1 MPSWLRYLFIAALAL
16 AGLSLFGLA
25 ATSSDSKLF
34 EKWFPV
40 LSIVNRAIVVLL
52 FSVVIAMV
60 IRLWQRIRAHEFGA
74 HMTSKLAGVMALL
87 VLIPCLTIY
96 VVSNVFISRSIDS
109 WFDVRV
115 ERALDSG
122 VTITRGILIE
132 QQKQTELAAR
142 HMAQMLVN
150 TPTSLIMTDLMHL
163 LEGHQNMEALVF
175 TGSGTA
181 VAAAG
186 SRINVMLPDLPTPLQ
201 LQTVRSAGIYSVIDG
216 DALENPD
223 GITEGSQLSIRVI
236 VPISDTAENTHEAS
250 GTDISIGTLSSAS
263 PSKRNVL
270 LPAPRR
276 QPQFYLQV
284 IQPVSSETTKN
295 AAELVAGYRDYQ
307 TLVLSRT
314 SLQTIYTSTLLLVL
328 LLAAFGAIAA
338 ALAFA
343 RKTTEPVMQLEQ
355 GTRRVAD
362 GNFQPIREFPGNNEI
377 NVLTKSFNT
386 MIREV
391 SESRRGIE
399 AQRLKAE
406 QAQAYLERVL
416 SNISSGVLVLDANYR
431 TVSSNPAAKK
441 ILGVDLCQPG
451 ANLRAKAP
459 DLALAASNAKIT
471 LALGE
476 TPTVGLEYELNV
488 TFDKQS
494 NEVCKRTPLFIKI
507 SLMPLR
513 SGANGLVLVFDDVSQ
528 LMAAQRATAWGE
540 VARRLAHE
548 IKNPLTPIRLAAER
562 LEMRLENKLESEIDL
577 DLLHKTIATITTQ
590 VDALK
595 QMVNDFREYAK
606 IPAAKLSN
614 ISLNAFLEEAAQL
627 YYEAGVPL
635 KLRLNPSI
643 PSVEADPAQLRQ
655 VLHNLISNSVDA
667 AEGDRPE
674 IIVETKCIGTATDGT
689 AVLLRISDNGVGFS
703 STILDKAFEPYITTK
718 ETGTGL
724 GLPMVK
730 KILDEHEALIRLS
743 NRMDST
749 GCLIIGA
756 QVDIIFKRVGH

>member
-16 AGLSLFGLA
+16 AGISLFGLV

-40 LSIVNRAIVVLL
+40 LSIVNRAIAVLL
-52 FSVVIAMV
+52 FAVVVAMV
-60 IRLWQRIRAHEFGA
+60 VRLWQRIRAREFGA
-74 HMTSKLAGVMALL
+74 YMTSKLAGVIALI

-122 VTITRGILIE
+122 VTITRGILTE
-132 QQKQTELAAR
+132 QQKQAELAAR
-142 HMAQMLVN
+142 HMAEMLVN

-223 GITEGSQLSIRVI
+223 GITEASQLSIRVI
-236 VPISDTAENTHEAS
+236 VPISDNDETIAADANEQ
-250 GTDISIGTLSSAS
+250 SAS
-263 PSKRNVL
+263 DPKRNVL
-270 LPAPRR
+270 LPTTGR
-276 QPQFYLQV
+276 QPQFYLQI

-307 TLVLSRT
+307 TLVLSRA
-314 SLQTIYTSTLLLVL
+314 SLQTIYTSTLFLVL

-362 GNFQPIREFPGNNEI
+362 GNFQPIREFSGNSEI
-377 NVLTKSFNT
+377 NVLTQSFNT

-391 SESRRGIE
+391 AESRRGIE

-441 ILGVDLCQPG
+441 ILGSDLCQTG
-451 ANLRAKAP
+451 SNLRAKAP

-471 LALGE
+471 LSLGE
-476 TPTVGLEYELNV
+476 TPTVGLEYELN
-488 TFDKQS
+488 TSKNEQS
-494 NEVCKRTPLFIKI
+494 PEEALRTPLFIKI

-562 LEMRLENKLESEIDL
+562 LEMRLENKLSEESDIN
-577 DLLHKTIATITTQ
+577 LLHRTIATITTQ

-606 IPAAKLSN
+606 IPTAKLSRL
-614 ISLNAFLEEAAQL
+614 SLNAFLEEVAQL
-627 YYEAGVPL
+627 YHEADVPV
-635 KLRLNPSI
+635 RLELDNTI
-643 PSVEADPAQLRQ
+643 PLIEADPAQLRQ

-667 AEGDRPE
+667 TEGDRPQ
-674 IIVETKCIGTATDGT
+674 IVIETKHIGTGTAADGS

-703 STILDKAFEPYITTK
+703 SAILDKAFEPYITTK

-730 KILDEHEALIRLS
+730 KILDEHNASIRLS
-743 NRMDST
+743 NKTDPT
-749 GCLIIGA
+749 GCLVMGA
-756 QVDIIFKRVGH
+756 QVDIIFKRLGH

>member
-16 AGLSLFGLA
+16 AGISLFGLA

-40 LSIVNRAIVVLL
+40 LSIVNRAIAVLL
-52 FSVVIAMV
+52 FAVVVAMV
-60 IRLWQRIRAHEFGA
+60 VRLWQRIRTREFGA
-74 HMTSKLAGVMALL
+74 YMTSKLAGVIALI

-122 VTITRGILIE
+122 VTITRGILTE
-132 QQKQTELAAR
+132 QQKQAELAAR
-142 HMAQMLVN
+142 HMAEMLVN

-223 GITEGSQLSIRVI
+223 GITEASQLSIRVI
-236 VPISDTAENTHEAS
+236 VPISDNDETIAADANEQ
-250 GTDISIGTLSSAS
+250 SAS
-263 PSKRNVL
+263 EPKRNVL
-270 LPAPRR
+270 LPTTGR
-276 QPQFYLQV
+276 QPQFYLQI

-307 TLVLSRT
+307 TLVLSRA
-314 SLQTIYTSTLLLVL
+314 SLQTIYTSTLFLVL

-362 GNFQPIREFPGNNEI
+362 GNFQPIREFSGNSEI
-377 NVLTKSFNT
+377 NVLTQSFNT

-391 SESRRGIE
+391 AESRRGIE

-441 ILGVDLCQPG
+441 ILGSDLCQTG
-451 ANLRAKAP
+451 SNLRAKAP

-471 LALGE
+471 LSLGE
-476 TPTVGLEYELNV
+476 TPTVGLEYELN
-488 TFDKQS
+488 TSKNEQS
-494 NEVCKRTPLFIKI
+494 PEEALRTPLFIKI

-562 LEMRLENKLESEIDL
+562 LEMRLENKLSEESDIN
-577 DLLHKTIATITTQ
+577 LLHRTIATITTQ

-606 IPAAKLSN
+606 IPTAKLSRL
-614 ISLNAFLEEAAQL
+614 SLNAFLEEVAQL
-627 YYEAGVPL
+627 YHEADVPV
-635 KLRLNPSI
+635 RLELDNTI
-643 PSVEADPAQLRQ
+643 PLIEADPAQLRQ

-667 AEGDRPE
+667 TEGDRPQ
-674 IIVETKCIGTATDGT
+674 IVIETKHIGTGTAADGS

-703 STILDKAFEPYITTK
+703 SAILDKAFEPYITTK

-730 KILDEHEALIRLS
+730 KILDEHNASIRLS
-743 NRMDST
+743 NKTDPT
-749 GCLIIGA
+749 GCLVMGA
-756 QVDIIFKRVGH
+756 QVDIIFKRLGH

>member
-16 AGLSLFGLA
+16 AGISLFGLA

-40 LSIVNRAIVVLL
+40 LSIVNRAIAVLL
-52 FSVVIAMV
+52 FAVVVAMV
-60 IRLWQRIRAHEFGA
+60 VRLWQRIRAREFGA
-74 HMTSKLAGVMALL
+74 YMTSKLAGVIALI

-122 VTITRGILIE
+122 VTITRGILTE
-132 QQKQTELAAR
+132 QQKQAELAAR
-142 HMAQMLVN
+142 HMAEMLVN

-223 GITEGSQLSIRVI
+223 GITEASQLSIRVI
-236 VPISDTAENTHEAS
+236 VPISDNDETIAADANEQ
-250 GTDISIGTLSSAS
+250 SAS
-263 PSKRNVL
+263 DPKRNVL
-270 LPAPRR
+270 LPTTGR
-276 QPQFYLQV
+276 QPQFYLQI

-307 TLVLSRT
+307 TLVLSRA
-314 SLQTIYTSTLLLVL
+314 SLQTIYTSTLFLVL

-362 GNFQPIREFPGNNEI
+362 GNFQPIREFSGNSEI
-377 NVLTKSFNT
+377 NVLTQSFNT

-391 SESRRGIE
+391 AESRRGIE

-441 ILGVDLCQPG
+441 ILGSDLCQTG
-451 ANLRAKAP
+451 SNLRAKAP

-471 LALGE
+471 LSLGE
-476 TPTVGLEYELNV
+476 TATVGLEYELN
-488 TFDKQS
+488 TSKNEQS
-494 NEVCKRTPLFIKI
+494 PEEALRTPLFIKI

-562 LEMRLENKLESEIDL
+562 LEMRLENKLSEESDIN
-577 DLLHKTIATITTQ
+577 LLHRTIATITTQ

-606 IPAAKLSN
+606 IPTAKLSRL
-614 ISLNAFLEEAAQL
+614 SLNAFLEEVAQL
-627 YYEAGVPL
+627 YHEADVPV
-635 KLRLNPSI
+635 RLELDNTI
-643 PSVEADPAQLRQ
+643 PLIEADPAQLRQ

-667 AEGDRPE
+667 TEGDRPQ
-674 IIVETKCIGTATDGT
+674 IVIETKHIGTGTAADGS

-703 STILDKAFEPYITTK
+703 SAILDKAFEPYITTK

-730 KILDEHEALIRLS
+730 KILDEHNASIRLS
-743 NRMDST
+743 NKTDPT
-749 GCLIIGA
+749 GCLVMGA
-756 QVDIIFKRVGH
+756 QVDIIFKRLGH

>member
-16 AGLSLFGLA
+16 AGISLFGLA

-40 LSIVNRAIVVLL
+40 LSIVNRAIAVLL
-52 FSVVIAMV
+52 FAVVVAMV
-60 IRLWQRIRAHEFGA
+60 VRLWQRIRAREFGA
-74 HMTSKLAGVMALL
+74 YMTSKLAGDIALI
-87 VLIPCLTIY
+87 VLIPSLTIY

-122 VTITRGILIE
+122 VTITRGILTE
-132 QQKQTELAAR
+132 QQKQAELAAR
-142 HMAQMLVN
+142 HMAEMLVN

-223 GITEGSQLSIRVI
+223 GITEASQLSIRVI
-236 VPISDTAENTHEAS
+236 VPISDNDETIAADANEQ
-250 GTDISIGTLSSAS
+250 SAS
-263 PSKRNVL
+263 DPKRNVL
-270 LPAPRR
+270 LPTTGR
-276 QPQFYLQV
+276 QPQFYLQI

-307 TLVLSRT
+307 TLVLSRA
-314 SLQTIYTSTLLLVL
+314 SLQTIYTSTLFLVL

-362 GNFQPIREFPGNNEI
+362 GNFQPIREFSGNSEI
-377 NVLTKSFNT
+377 NVLTQSFNT

-391 SESRRGIE
+391 AESRRGIE

-441 ILGVDLCQPG
+441 ILGSDLCQTG
-451 ANLRAKAP
+451 SNLRAKAP

-471 LALGE
+471 LSLGE
-476 TPTVGLEYELNV
+476 TPTVGLEYELN
-488 TFDKQS
+488 TSKNEQS
-494 NEVCKRTPLFIKI
+494 PEEALRTPLFIKI

-562 LEMRLENKLESEIDL
+562 LEMRLENKLSEESDIN
-577 DLLHKTIATITTQ
+577 LLHRTIATITTQ

-606 IPAAKLSN
+606 IPTAKLSRL
-614 ISLNAFLEEAAQL
+614 SLNAFLEEVAQL
-627 YYEAGVPL
+627 YHEADVPV
-635 KLRLNPSI
+635 RLELDNTI
-643 PSVEADPAQLRQ
+643 PLIEADPAQLRQ

-667 AEGDRPE
+667 TEGDRPQ
-674 IIVETKCIGTATDGT
+674 IVIETKHIGTGTAADGS

-703 STILDKAFEPYITTK
+703 SAILDKAFEPYITTK

-730 KILDEHEALIRLS
+730 KILDEHNASIRLS
-743 NRMDST
+743 NKTDPT
-749 GCLIIGA
+749 GCLVMGA
-756 QVDIIFKRVGH
+756 QVDIIFKRLGH

>member
-16 AGLSLFGLA
+16 AGISLFGLA
-25 ATSSDSKLF
+25 ATSFDSKLF

-40 LSIVNRAIVVLL
+40 LSIVNRAIAVLL
-52 FSVVIAMV
+52 FAVVVAMV
-60 IRLWQRIRAHEFGA
+60 VRLWQRIRAREFGA
-74 HMTSKLAGVMALL
+74 YMTSKLAGVIALI

-122 VTITRGILIE
+122 VTITRGILTE
-132 QQKQTELAAR
+132 QQKQAELAAR
-142 HMAQMLVN
+142 HMAEMLVN

-223 GITEGSQLSIRVI
+223 GITEASQLSIRVI
-236 VPISDTAENTHEAS
+236 VPISDNDETIAADANEQ
-250 GTDISIGTLSSAS
+250 SAS
-263 PSKRNVL
+263 DPKRNVL
-270 LPAPRR
+270 LPTTGR
-276 QPQFYLQV
+276 QPQFYLQI

-307 TLVLSRT
+307 TLVLSRA
-314 SLQTIYTSTLLLVL
+314 SLQTIYTSTLFLVL

-362 GNFQPIREFPGNNEI
+362 GNFQPIREFSGNSEI
-377 NVLTKSFNT
+377 NVLTQSFNT

-391 SESRRGIE
+391 AESRRGIE

-441 ILGVDLCQPG
+441 ILGSDLCQTG
-451 ANLRAKAP
+451 SNLRAKAP

-471 LALGE
+471 LSLGE
-476 TPTVGLEYELNV
+476 TPTVGLEYELN
-488 TFDKQS
+488 TSKNEQS
-494 NEVCKRTPLFIKI
+494 PEEALRTPLFIKI

-562 LEMRLENKLESEIDL
+562 LEMRLENKLSEESDIN
-577 DLLHKTIATITTQ
+577 LLHRTIATITTQ

-606 IPAAKLSN
+606 IPTAKLSRL
-614 ISLNAFLEEAAQL
+614 SLNAFLEEVAQL
-627 YYEAGVPL
+627 YHEADVPV
-635 KLRLNPSI
+635 RLELDNTI
-643 PSVEADPAQLRQ
+643 PLIEADPAQLRQ

-667 AEGDRPE
+667 TEGDRPQ
-674 IIVETKCIGTATDGT
+674 IVIETKHIGTGTAADGS

-703 STILDKAFEPYITTK
+703 SAILDKAFEPYITTK

-730 KILDEHEALIRLS
+730 KILDEHNASIRLS
-743 NRMDST
+743 NKTDPT
-749 GCLIIGA
+749 GCLVMGA
-756 QVDIIFKRVGH
+756 QVDIIFKRLGH

>member
-16 AGLSLFGLA
+16 AGISLFGLA

-40 LSIVNRAIVVLL
+40 LSIVNRAIAVLL
-52 FSVVIAMV
+52 FAVVVAMV
-60 IRLWQRIRAHEFGA
+60 VRLWQRIRAREFGA
-74 HMTSKLAGVMALL
+74 YMTSKLAGVIALI

-122 VTITRGILIE
+122 VTITRGILTE
-132 QQKQTELAAR
+132 QQKQAELAAR
-142 HMAQMLVN
+142 HMAEMLVN

-223 GITEGSQLSIRVI
+223 GITEASQLSIRVI
-236 VPISDTAENTHEAS
+236 VPISDNDETIAADANEQ
-250 GTDISIGTLSSAS
+250 SAS
-263 PSKRNVL
+263 DPKRNVL
-270 LPAPRR
+270 LPTTGR
-276 QPQFYLQV
+276 QPQFYLQI

-307 TLVLSRT
+307 TLVLSRA
-314 SLQTIYTSTLLLVL
+314 SLQTIYTSTLFLVL

-362 GNFQPIREFPGNNEI
+362 GNFQPIREFSGNSEI
-377 NVLTKSFNT
+377 NVLTQSFNT

-391 SESRRGIE
+391 AESRRGIE

-441 ILGVDLCQPG
+441 ILGSDLCQTG
-451 ANLRAKAP
+451 SNLRAKAP

-471 LALGE
+471 LSLGE
-476 TPTVGLEYELNV
+476 TPTVGLEYELN
-488 TFDKQS
+488 TSKNEQS
-494 NEVCKRTPLFIKI
+494 PEEALRTPLFIKI

-562 LEMRLENKLESEIDL
+562 LEMRLENKLSEESDIN
-577 DLLHKTIATITTQ
+577 LLHRTIATITTQ

-606 IPAAKLSN
+606 KQVLFAAVKDTRSAN
-614 ISLNAFLEEAAQL
+614 GIVSLVTNSD
-627 YYEAGVPL
+627 YVPL
-635 KLRLNPSI
+635 VNRYLELRGYPAPVQEQEASTPKKAVPRVPPEPSSLQRGNGWTVRQRTDMDMETI
-643 PSVEADPAQLRQ
+643 TDKPSVRARLAGLR
-655 VLHNLISNSVDA
+655 A
-667 AEGDRPE
+667 ASESMREGSPRQRSPQQ
-674 IIVETKCIGTATDGT
+674 TK
-689 AVLLRISDNGVGFS
+689 
-703 STILDKAFEPYITTK
+703 
-718 ETGTGL
+718 
-724 GLPMVK
+724 
-730 KILDEHEALIRLS
+730 
-743 NRMDST
+743 
-749 GCLIIGA
+749 
-756 QVDIIFKRVGH
+756 

>member
-16 AGLSLFGLA
+16 AGISLFGLA

-40 LSIVNRAIVVLL
+40 LSIVNRAIAVLL
-52 FSVVIAMV
+52 FAVVVAMV
-60 IRLWQRIRAHEFGA
+60 VRLWQRIRAREFGA
-74 HMTSKLAGVMALL
+74 YMTTKLAGVIALI

-122 VTITRGILIE
+122 VTITRGILTE
-132 QQKQTELAAR
+132 QQKQAELAAR
-142 HMAQMLVN
+142 HMAEMLVN

-223 GITEGSQLSIRVI
+223 GITEASQLSIRVI
-236 VPISDTAENTHEAS
+236 VPISDNDETIAADANEQ
-250 GTDISIGTLSSAS
+250 SAS
-263 PSKRNVL
+263 EPKRNVL
-270 LPAPRR
+270 LPTTGR
-276 QPQFYLQV
+276 QPQFYLQI

-307 TLVLSRT
+307 TLVLSRA
-314 SLQTIYTSTLLLVL
+314 SLQTIYTSTLFLVL

-362 GNFQPIREFPGNNEI
+362 GNFQPIREFSGNSEI
-377 NVLTKSFNT
+377 NVLTQSFNT

-391 SESRRGIE
+391 AESRRGIE

-441 ILGVDLCQPG
+441 ILGSDLCQTG
-451 ANLRAKAP
+451 SNLRAKAP

-471 LALGE
+471 LSLGE
-476 TPTVGLEYELNV
+476 TPTVGLEYELN
-488 TFDKQS
+488 TSKNEQS
-494 NEVCKRTPLFIKI
+494 PEEALRTPLFIKI

-562 LEMRLENKLESEIDL
+562 LEMRLENKLSEESDIN
-577 DLLHKTIATITTQ
+577 LLHRTIATITTQ

-606 IPAAKLSN
+606 IPTAKLSRL
-614 ISLNAFLEEAAQL
+614 SLNAFLEEVAQL
-627 YYEAGVPL
+627 YHEADVPV
-635 KLRLNPSI
+635 RLELDNTI
-643 PSVEADPAQLRQ
+643 PLIEADPAQLRQ

-667 AEGDRPE
+667 TEGDRPQ
-674 IIVETKCIGTATDGT
+674 IVIETKHIGTGTAADGS

-703 STILDKAFEPYITTK
+703 SAILDKAFEPYITTK

-730 KILDEHEALIRLS
+730 KILDEHNASIRLS
-743 NRMDST
+743 NKTDPT
-749 GCLIIGA
+749 GCLVMGA
-756 QVDIIFKRVGH
+756 QVDIIFKRLGH

>member
-16 AGLSLFGLA
+16 AGISLFGLA

-40 LSIVNRAIVVLL
+40 LSIVNRAIAVLL
-52 FSVVIAMV
+52 FAVVVAMV
-60 IRLWQRIRAHEFGA
+60 VRLWQRIRAREFGA
-74 HMTSKLAGVMALL
+74 YMTSKLAGVIALI

-122 VTITRGILIE
+122 VTITRGILTE
-132 QQKQTELAAR
+132 QQKQAELAAR
-142 HMAQMLVN
+142 HMAEMLVN

-223 GITEGSQLSIRVI
+223 GITEASQLSIRVI
-236 VPISDTAENTHEAS
+236 VPISDNDETIAADANEQ
-250 GTDISIGTLSSAS
+250 SAS
-263 PSKRNVL
+263 DPKRNVL
-270 LPAPRR
+270 LPTTGR
-276 QPQFYLQV
+276 QPQFYLQI

-307 TLVLSRT
+307 TLVLSRA
-314 SLQTIYTSTLLLVL
+314 SLQTIYTSTLFLVL

-362 GNFQPIREFPGNNEI
+362 GNFQPIREFSGNSEI
-377 NVLTKSFNT
+377 NVLTQSFNT

-391 SESRRGIE
+391 AESRRGIE

-441 ILGVDLCQPG
+441 ILGSDLCQTG
-451 ANLRAKAP
+451 SNLRAKAP

-471 LALGE
+471 LSLGE
-476 TPTVGLEYELNV
+476 TPTVGLEYELN
-488 TFDKQS
+488 TSKNEQS
-494 NEVCKRTPLFIKI
+494 PEEALRTPLFIKI

-562 LEMRLENKLESEIDL
+562 LEMRLENKLSEESDIN
-577 DLLHKTIATITTQ
+577 LLHRTIATITTQ

-606 IPAAKLSN
+606 IPTAKL
-614 ISLNAFLEEAAQL
+614 
-627 YYEAGVPL
+627 
-635 KLRLNPSI
+635 
-643 PSVEADPAQLRQ
+643 
-655 VLHNLISNSVDA
+655 
-667 AEGDRPE
+667 
-674 IIVETKCIGTATDGT
+674 
-689 AVLLRISDNGVGFS
+689 
-703 STILDKAFEPYITTK
+703 
-718 ETGTGL
+718 
-724 GLPMVK
+724 
-730 KILDEHEALIRLS
+730 
-743 NRMDST
+743 
-749 GCLIIGA
+749 
-756 QVDIIFKRVGH
+756 

>member
-16 AGLSLFGLA
+16 AGISLFGLA

-40 LSIVNRAIVVLL
+40 LSIVNRAIAVLL
-52 FSVVIAMV
+52 FAVVVAMV
-60 IRLWQRIRAHEFGA
+60 VRLWQRIRAREFGA
-74 HMTSKLAGVMALL
+74 YMTSKLAGVIALI

-122 VTITRGILIE
+122 VTITRGILTE
-132 QQKQTELAAR
+132 QQKQAELAAR
-142 HMAQMLVN
+142 HMAEMLVN

-223 GITEGSQLSIRVI
+223 GITEASQLSIRVI
-236 VPISDTAENTHEAS
+236 VPISDNDETIAADANEQ
-250 GTDISIGTLSSAS
+250 SAS
-263 PSKRNVL
+263 EPKRNVL
-270 LPAPRR
+270 LPTTGR
-276 QPQFYLQV
+276 QPQFYLQI

-307 TLVLSRT
+307 TLVLSRA
-314 SLQTIYTSTLLLVL
+314 SLQTIYTSTLFLVL

-362 GNFQPIREFPGNNEI
+362 GNFQPIREFSGNSEI
-377 NVLTKSFNT
+377 NVLTQSFNT

-391 SESRRGIE
+391 AESRRGIE

-441 ILGVDLCQPG
+441 ILGSDLCQTG
-451 ANLRAKAP
+451 SNLRAKAP

-471 LALGE
+471 LSLGE
-476 TPTVGLEYELNV
+476 TPTVGLEYELN
-488 TFDKQS
+488 TSKNEQS
-494 NEVCKRTPLFIKI
+494 SEEALRTPLFIKI

-562 LEMRLENKLESEIDL
+562 LEMRLENKLSEESDIN
-577 DLLHKTIATITTQ
+577 LLHRTIATITTQ

-606 IPAAKLSN
+606 IPTAKLSRL
-614 ISLNAFLEEAAQL
+614 SLNAFLEEVAQL
-627 YYEAGVPL
+627 YHEADVPV
-635 KLRLNPSI
+635 RLELDNTI
-643 PSVEADPAQLRQ
+643 PLIEADPAQLRQ

-667 AEGDRPE
+667 TEGDRPQ
-674 IIVETKCIGTATDGT
+674 IVIETKHIGTGTAADGS

-703 STILDKAFEPYITTK
+703 SAILDKAFEPYITTK

-730 KILDEHEALIRLS
+730 KILDEHNASIRLS
-743 NRMDST
+743 NKTDPT
-749 GCLIIGA
+749 GCLVMGA
-756 QVDIIFKRVGH
+756 QVEIIFKRLGH

>member
-16 AGLSLFGLA
+16 AGISLFGLA

-40 LSIVNRAIVVLL
+40 LSIVNRAIAVLL
-52 FSVVIAMV
+52 FAVVVAMV
-60 IRLWQRIRAHEFGA
+60 VRLWQRIRAREFGA
-74 HMTSKLAGVMALL
+74 YMTSKLAGVIALI

-122 VTITRGILIE
+122 VTITRGILTE
-132 QQKQTELAAR
+132 QQKQAELAAR
-142 HMAQMLVN
+142 HMAEMLVN

-223 GITEGSQLSIRVI
+223 GITEASQLSIRVI
-236 VPISDTAENTHEAS
+236 VPISDNDETIAADANEQ
-250 GTDISIGTLSSAS
+250 SAS
-263 PSKRNVL
+263 DPKRNVL
-270 LPAPRR
+270 LPTTGR
-276 QPQFYLQV
+276 QPQFYLQI

-307 TLVLSRT
+307 TLVLSRA
-314 SLQTIYTSTLLLVL
+314 SLQTIYTSTLFLVL

-362 GNFQPIREFPGNNEI
+362 GNFQPIREFSGNSEI
-377 NVLTKSFNT
+377 NVLTQSFNT

-391 SESRRGIE
+391 AESRRGIE

-441 ILGVDLCQPG
+441 ILGSDLCQTG
-451 ANLRAKAP
+451 SNLRAKAP

-471 LALGE
+471 LSLGE
-476 TPTVGLEYELNV
+476 TPTVGLEYELN
-488 TFDKQS
+488 TSKNEQS
-494 NEVCKRTPLFIKI
+494 PEEALRTPLFIKI

-562 LEMRLENKLESEIDL
+562 LEMRLENKLSEESDIN
-577 DLLHKTIATITTQ
+577 LLHRTIATITTQ

-606 IPAAKLSN
+606 IPTAKLSRL
-614 ISLNAFLEEAAQL
+614 SLNAFLEEVAQL
-627 YYEAGVPL
+627 YHEADVPV
-635 KLRLNPSI
+635 RLELDNTI
-643 PSVEADPAQLRQ
+643 PLIEADPAQLRQ

-667 AEGDRPE
+667 TEGDRPQ
-674 IIVETKCIGTATDGT
+674 IVIETKHIGTGT
-689 AVLLRISDNGVGFS
+689 AADGSAVLAGASGASL
-703 STILDKAFEPYITTK
+703 Y
-718 ETGTGL
+718 
-724 GLPMVK
+724 LP
-730 KILDEHEALIRLS
+730 
-743 NRMDST
+743 
-749 GCLIIGA
+749 
-756 QVDIIFKRVGH
+756 

>member
-16 AGLSLFGLA
+16 AGISLFGLA

-40 LSIVNRAIVVLL
+40 LSIVNRAIAVLL
-52 FSVVIAMV
+52 FAVVVAMV
-60 IRLWQRIRAHEFGA
+60 VRLWQRIRAREFGA
-74 HMTSKLAGVMALL
+74 YMTSKLAGVIALI

-122 VTITRGILIE
+122 VTITRGILTE
-132 QQKQTELAAR
+132 QQKQAELAAR
-142 HMAQMLVN
+142 HMAEMLVN

-223 GITEGSQLSIRVI
+223 GITEASQLSIRVI
-236 VPISDTAENTHEAS
+236 VPISDNDETIAADANEQ
-250 GTDISIGTLSSAS
+250 SAS
-263 PSKRNVL
+263 DPKRNVL
-270 LPAPRR
+270 LPTTGR
-276 QPQFYLQV
+276 QPQFYLQI

-307 TLVLSRT
+307 TLVLSRA
-314 SLQTIYTSTLLLVL
+314 SLQTIYTSTLFLVL

-362 GNFQPIREFPGNNEI
+362 GNFQPIREFSGNSEI
-377 NVLTKSFNT
+377 NVLTQSFNT

-391 SESRRGIE
+391 AESRRGIE

-441 ILGVDLCQPG
+441 ILGSDLCQTG
-451 ANLRAKAP
+451 SNLRAKAP

-471 LALGE
+471 LSLGE
-476 TPTVGLEYELNV
+476 TPTVGLEYELN
-488 TFDKQS
+488 TSKNEQS
-494 NEVCKRTPLFIKI
+494 PEEALRTPLFIKI

-548 IKNPLTPIRLAAER
+548 IKNP
-562 LEMRLENKLESEIDL
+562 
-577 DLLHKTIATITTQ
+577 
-590 VDALK
+590 
-595 QMVNDFREYAK
+595 
-606 IPAAKLSN
+606 
-614 ISLNAFLEEAAQL
+614 
-627 YYEAGVPL
+627 
-635 KLRLNPSI
+635 
-643 PSVEADPAQLRQ
+643 
-655 VLHNLISNSVDA
+655 
-667 AEGDRPE
+667 
-674 IIVETKCIGTATDGT
+674 
-689 AVLLRISDNGVGFS
+689 
-703 STILDKAFEPYITTK
+703 
-718 ETGTGL
+718 
-724 GLPMVK
+724 
-730 KILDEHEALIRLS
+730 
-743 NRMDST
+743 
-749 GCLIIGA
+749 
-756 QVDIIFKRVGH
+756 

>member
-16 AGLSLFGLA
+16 AGISLFGLA

-40 LSIVNRAIVVLL
+40 LSIVNRAIAVLL
-52 FSVVIAMV
+52 FAVVVAMV
-60 IRLWQRIRAHEFGA
+60 VRLWQRIRAREFGA
-74 HMTSKLAGVMALL
+74 YMTTKLAGVIALI

-122 VTITRGILIE
+122 VTITRGILTE
-132 QQKQTELAAR
+132 QQKQAELAAR
-142 HMAQMLVN
+142 HMAEMLVN

-223 GITEGSQLSIRVI
+223 GITEASQLSIRVI
-236 VPISDTAENTHEAS
+236 VPISDNDETIAADANEQ
-250 GTDISIGTLSSAS
+250 SAS
-263 PSKRNVL
+263 EPKRNVL
-270 LPAPRR
+270 LPTTGR
-276 QPQFYLQV
+276 QPQFYLQI

-307 TLVLSRT
+307 TLVLSRA
-314 SLQTIYTSTLLLVL
+314 SLQTIYTSTLFLVL

-362 GNFQPIREFPGNNEI
+362 GIFQPIREFSGNSEI
-377 NVLTKSFNT
+377 NVLTQSFNT

-391 SESRRGIE
+391 AESRRGIE

-441 ILGVDLCQPG
+441 ILGSDLCQTG
-451 ANLRAKAP
+451 SNLRAKAP

-471 LALGE
+471 LSLGE
-476 TPTVGLEYELNV
+476 TPTVGLEYELN
-488 TFDKQS
+488 TSKNEQS
-494 NEVCKRTPLFIKI
+494 PEEALRTPLFIKI

-562 LEMRLENKLESEIDL
+562 LEMRLENKLSEESDIN
-577 DLLHKTIATITTQ
+577 LLHRTIATITTQ

-606 IPAAKLSN
+606 IPTAKLSRL
-614 ISLNAFLEEAAQL
+614 SLNAFLEEVAQL
-627 YYEAGVPL
+627 YHEADVPV
-635 KLRLNPSI
+635 RLELDNTI
-643 PSVEADPAQLRQ
+643 PLIEADPAQLRQ

-667 AEGDRPE
+667 TEGDRPQ
-674 IIVETKCIGTATDGT
+674 IVIETKHIGTGTAADGS

-703 STILDKAFEPYITTK
+703 SAILDKAFEPYITTK

-730 KILDEHEALIRLS
+730 KILDEHNASIRLS
-743 NRMDST
+743 NKTDPT
-749 GCLIIGA
+749 GCLVMGA
-756 QVDIIFKRVGH
+756 QVDIIFKRLGH

>member
-16 AGLSLFGLA
+16 AGISLFGLA

-40 LSIVNRAIVVLL
+40 LSIVNRAIAVLL
-52 FSVVIAMV
+52 FAVVVAMV
-60 IRLWQRIRAHEFGA
+60 VRLWQRIRAREFGA
-74 HMTSKLAGVMALL
+74 YMTSKLAGVIALI

-122 VTITRGILIE
+122 VTITRGILTE
-132 QQKQTELAAR
+132 QQKQAELAAR
-142 HMAQMLVN
+142 HMAEMLVN

-223 GITEGSQLSIRVI
+223 GITEASQLSIRVI
-236 VPISDTAENTHEAS
+236 VPISDNDETIAADANEQ
-250 GTDISIGTLSSAS
+250 SAS
-263 PSKRNVL
+263 DPKRNVL
-270 LPAPRR
+270 LPTTGR
-276 QPQFYLQV
+276 QPQFYLQI

-307 TLVLSRT
+307 TLVLSRA
-314 SLQTIYTSTLLLVL
+314 SLQTIYTSTLFLVL

-362 GNFQPIREFPGNNEI
+362 GNFQPIREFSGNSEI
-377 NVLTKSFNT
+377 NVLTQSFNT

-391 SESRRGIE
+391 AESRRGIE

-441 ILGVDLCQPG
+441 ILGSDLCQTG
-451 ANLRAKAP
+451 SNLRAKAP

-471 LALGE
+471 LSLGE
-476 TPTVGLEYELNV
+476 TPTVGLEYELN
-488 TFDKQS
+488 TSKNEQS
-494 NEVCKRTPLFIKI
+494 PEEALRTPLFIKI

-528 LMAAQRATAWGE
+528 LMTAQRATAWGE

-562 LEMRLENKLESEIDL
+562 LEMRLENKLSEESDIN
-577 DLLHKTIATITTQ
+577 LLHRTIATITTQ

-606 IPAAKLSN
+606 IPTAKLSRL
-614 ISLNAFLEEAAQL
+614 SLNAFLEEVAQL
-627 YYEAGVPL
+627 YHEADVPV
-635 KLRLNPSI
+635 RLELDNTI
-643 PSVEADPAQLRQ
+643 PLIEADPAQLRQ

-667 AEGDRPE
+667 TEGDRPQ
-674 IIVETKCIGTATDGT
+674 IVIETKHIGTGTAADGS

-703 STILDKAFEPYITTK
+703 SAILDKAFEPYITTK

-730 KILDEHEALIRLS
+730 KILDEHNASIRLS
-743 NRMDST
+743 NKTDPT
-749 GCLIIGA
+749 GCLVMGA
-756 QVDIIFKRVGH
+756 QVDIIFKRLGH

>member
-1 MPSWLRYLFIAALAL
+1 M
-16 AGLSLFGLA
+16 
-25 ATSSDSKLF
+25 
-34 EKWFPV
+34 
-40 LSIVNRAIVVLL
+40 
-52 FSVVIAMV
+52 
-60 IRLWQRIRAHEFGA
+60 
-74 HMTSKLAGVMALL
+74 
-87 VLIPCLTIY
+87 
-96 VVSNVFISRSIDS
+96 
-109 WFDVRV
+109 
-115 ERALDSG
+115 
-122 VTITRGILIE
+122 
-132 QQKQTELAAR
+132 
-142 HMAQMLVN
+142 N

-223 GITEGSQLSIRVI
+223 GITEASQLSIRVI
-236 VPISDTAENTHEAS
+236 VPISDNDETIAADANEQ
-250 GTDISIGTLSSAS
+250 SAS
-263 PSKRNVL
+263 DPKRNVL
-270 LPAPRR
+270 LPTTGR
-276 QPQFYLQV
+276 QPQFYLQI

-307 TLVLSRT
+307 TLVLSRA
-314 SLQTIYTSTLLLVL
+314 SLQTIYTSTLFLVL

-362 GNFQPIREFPGNNEI
+362 GNFQPIREFSGNSEI
-377 NVLTKSFNT
+377 NVLTQSFNT

-391 SESRRGIE
+391 AESRRGIE

-441 ILGVDLCQPG
+441 ILGSDLCQTG
-451 ANLRAKAP
+451 SNLRAKAP

-471 LALGE
+471 LSLGE
-476 TPTVGLEYELNV
+476 TPTVGLEYELN
-488 TFDKQS
+488 TSKNEQS
-494 NEVCKRTPLFIKI
+494 PEEALRTPLFIKI

-562 LEMRLENKLESEIDL
+562 LEMRLENKLSEESDIN
-577 DLLHKTIATITTQ
+577 LLHRTIATITTQ

-606 IPAAKLSN
+606 IPTAKLSRL
-614 ISLNAFLEEAAQL
+614 SLNAFLEEVAQL
-627 YYEAGVPL
+627 YHEADVPV
-635 KLRLNPSI
+635 RLELDNTI
-643 PSVEADPAQLRQ
+643 PLIEADPAQLRQ

-667 AEGDRPE
+667 TEGDRPQ
-674 IIVETKCIGTATDGT
+674 IVIETKHIGTGTAADGS

-703 STILDKAFEPYITTK
+703 SAILDKAFEPYITTK

-730 KILDEHEALIRLS
+730 KILDEHNASIRLS
-743 NRMDST
+743 NKTDPT
-749 GCLIIGA
+749 GCLVMGA
-756 QVDIIFKRVGH
+756 QVDIIFKRLGH

>member
-16 AGLSLFGLA
+16 AGISLFGLA

-40 LSIVNRAIVVLL
+40 LSIVNRAIAVLL
-52 FSVVIAMV
+52 FAVVVAMV
-60 IRLWQRIRAHEFGA
+60 VRLWQRIRAREFGA
-74 HMTSKLAGVMALL
+74 YMTSKLAGVIALI

-122 VTITRGILIE
+122 VTITRGILTE
-132 QQKQTELAAR
+132 QQKQAELAAR
-142 HMAQMLVN
+142 HMAEMLVN

-223 GITEGSQLSIRVI
+223 GITEASQLSIRVI
-236 VPISDTAENTHEAS
+236 VPISDNDETIAADANEQ
-250 GTDISIGTLSSAS
+250 SAS
-263 PSKRNVL
+263 DPKRNVL
-270 LPAPRR
+270 LPTTGR
-276 QPQFYLQV
+276 QPQFYLQI

-307 TLVLSRT
+307 TLVLSRA
-314 SLQTIYTSTLLLVL
+314 SLQTIYTSTLFLVL

-362 GNFQPIREFPGNNEI
+362 GNFQPIREFSGNSEI
-377 NVLTKSFNT
+377 NVLTQSFNT

-391 SESRRGIE
+391 AESRRGIE

-441 ILGVDLCQPG
+441 ILGSDLCQTG
-451 ANLRAKAP
+451 SNLRAKAP

-471 LALGE
+471 LSLGE
-476 TPTVGLEYELNV
+476 TPTVGLEYELN
-488 TFDKQS
+488 TSKNEQS
-494 NEVCKRTPLFIKI
+494 PEEALRTPLFIKI

-562 LEMRLENKLESEIDL
+562 LEMRLENKLSEESDIN
-577 DLLHKTIATITTQ
+577 LLHRTIATITTQ

-606 IPAAKLSN
+606 IPTAKLSRL
-614 ISLNAFLEEAAQL
+614 SLNAFLEEVAQL
-627 YYEAGVPL
+627 YHEADVPV
-635 KLRLNPSI
+635 RLELDNMI
-643 PSVEADPAQLRQ
+643 PLIEADPAQLRQ

-667 AEGDRPE
+667 TEGDRPQ
-674 IIVETKCIGTATDGT
+674 IVIETKHIGTGTAADGS

-703 STILDKAFEPYITTK
+703 SAILDKAFEPYITTK

-730 KILDEHEALIRLS
+730 KILDEHNASIRLS
-743 NRMDST
+743 NKTDPT
-749 GCLIIGA
+749 GCLVMGA
-756 QVDIIFKRVGH
+756 QVDIIFKRLGH